1 MTEHAPTRV
10 ANAIQYAH
18 GKLDEL
24 DQFVQR
30 VESVLEQVEKEC
42 ELTDLLVAYRSISE
56 VYDRLDKQRK
66 TLYKI
71 KDRYDKQVIPQR
83 MFDSDTAKV
92 SVDSIG
98 VSFYPL
104 TKYSASVKDKEQGFE
119 WLRSQ
124 GLDSL
129 ITETVNASTLASTFK
144 EMILEQG
151 VEPPEDLFNFTTYH
165 ITGQS
170 KFTPKR

>member
-1 MTEHAPTRV
+1 MTEHTATRV
-10 ANAIQYAH
+10 SNATTYAH
-18 GKLDEL
+18 GTLDSL
-24 DQFVQR
+24 DVFLQH
-30 VESVLEQVEKEC
+30 VEGVLAQVEKEA
-42 ELTDLLVAYRSISE
+42 EFTDLLLAYRSITE

-66 TLYKI
+66 ALYKV

-83 MFDSDTAKV
+83 MFDADVAKV
-92 SVDSIG
+92 SVDSVG
-98 VSFYPL
+98 VTFYPL
-104 TKYSASVKDKEQGFE
+104 TKYSASIKDKEKGFD

-144 EMILEQG
+144 EMVLDQG
-151 VEPPEDLFNFTTYH
+151 IEPPDDLFNFSTYH